1 MYTLR
6 NGTILD
12 KHEKKYIPIRAK
24 YGNMVVKKTVI
35 FAQAQVIFLTC
46 TAYGYNGAMQTI
58 LIHILTRLPDE
69 GR

>member
-1 MYTLR
+1 
-6 NGTILD
+6 
-12 KHEKKYIPIRAK
+12 
-24 YGNMVVKKTVI
+24 MVVKKTVI

-58 LIHILTRLPDE
+58 LIHILTRLTDE